1 MRGLYIHIP
10 LCEHKCSYC
19 DFYSI
24 ARPELTETV
33 VELLCRE
40 ITLVAEQLPGAT
52 AEPIATVYFG
62 GGTPSLLSPLQLE
75 RLLNRLHAAFRIAA
89 DAEWSMECN
98 PGTVT
103 LDQLRAYR
111 SLGITRLSFG
121 VQSFHEHEL
130 RFLDRVHT
138 ARDAVVAVQ
147 WAYQAGFENV
157 NVDLMFAVPG
167 QTVES
172 WRQTLQQAIA
182 LAPVH
187 ISTYS
192 LIWEPGTPLYARW
205 RRGEVAPV
213 PEELDVAQYELA
225 TELLS
230 AAGYEHYEVSNFA
243 RAGFACRHNL
253 VYWHGEEYL
262 ALGPSAHGY
271 VGGRRYWNVRSLR
284 RYAELVRSGMLPLAG
299 SEHIGPQERLEEL
312 IFLELRADGIRFD
325 RLRQEFGIDLAAEA
339 AELFHRWE
347 AMEALAVWT
356 PERLRLNWRGYLL
369 CDELT
374 SELLLVAER
383 AWRRRAAPQEV
394 TVELLG

>member
-121 VQSFHEHEL
+121 VQSFHEDEL

-225 TELLS
+225 AELLS

-347 AMEALAVWT
+347 AMGALAVWT
-356 PERLRLNWRGYLL
+356 PERLQLNWRGYLL